1 MRDHVRLLGALYVA
15 HGAMGVLGAMMI
27 LVVMGG
33 AAGMLQALGAG
44 EDGAGMAALLLAVVG
59 TGLFVVLMVTSL
71 PNIIAGVGLLSFRP
85 WARILTLILSA
96 FNLLQ
101 VPLGTALGVYG
112 FWVLMSGRT
121 DELFGVPPR
130 PAGG

>member
-1 MRDHVRLLGALYVA
+1 MRDHVRLLGAFYVA
-15 HGAMGVLGAMMI
+15 HGAMGVLGALMI

-33 AAGMLQALGAG
+33 AAGMLQALGPNG
-44 EDGAGMAALLLAVVG
+44 DGAGLPALLLAVVG
-59 TGLFVVLMVTSL
+59 TGLFVVLLVMSL
-71 PNIIAGVGLLSFRP
+71 PNIIAGIGLLCFRP
-85 WARILTLILSA
+85 WARVLTLILSA

-112 FWVLMSGRT
+112 FWVLMSGRV
-121 DELFGVPPR
+121 DEVFGVPPR

>member
-33 AAGMLQALGAG
+33 AAGMLQALGPNG
-44 EDGAGMAALLLAVVG
+44 DGAGMVALILAVVG
-59 TGLFVVLMVTSL
+59 TGLFVVLLVMSL
-71 PNIIAGVGLLSFRP
+71 PNILAGIGLLCFQP
-85 WARILTLILSA
+85 WARVLTLILSA

-112 FWVLMSGRT
+112 FWVLVSGRV
-121 DELFGVPPR
+121 DEIFGVPPR

>member
-15 HGAMGVLGAMMI
+15 HGAMGVLGAMVI

-33 AAGMLQALGAG
+33 AAGMFQALGPNG
-44 EDGAGMAALLLAVVG
+44 DGAGMVALALAVVG
-59 TGLFVVLMVTSL
+59 TGLFVVLLVMSL
-71 PNIIAGVGLLSFRP
+71 PNIIAGYGLLCFRP
-85 WARILTLILSA
+85 WARVLTLILSA

-112 FWVLMSGRT
+112 FWVLMSGRV
-121 DELFGVPPR
+121 DEVFGVPPR

>member
-15 HGAMGVLGAMMI
+15 HGVMGVLGAMMI

-33 AAGMLQALGAG
+33 AAGMLQALGAN
-44 EDGAGMAALLLAVVG
+44 EDGTGIAALILAVVG

-71 PNIIAGVGLLSFRP
+71 PNIIAGIGLLSFRP

-96 FNLLQ
+96 LNLLQ

-112 FWVLMSGRT
+112 FWVLTSGRV
-121 DELFGVPPR
+121 DELFGVLPR